1 VLGIELNPYAAEL
14 ARVTVWIGEIQW
26 MLKHGYDIR
35 RQPILAPLDHIEC
48 RDAVL
53 VVDPF
58 PACQGEVGS
67 PDGSNHP
74 GAPRHPSLSKEG
86 NAARE
91 PDWPA
96 ADVIVGN
103 PPFLGGSKLRGEL
116 GDEYTGRLRQL
127 YDGRVPGGADL
138 VCYWFEK
145 ARAQLEAGKAQR
157 AGLVA
162 TQAIRK
168 GANRAVLERILN
180 TPFPP
185 QGLEVKAR
193 IFNAWSDE
201 PWISDGAAVRVSL
214 VCFGSGEAG
223 GISLNGHPVA
233 TINADLTAGETDLT
247 RAMRLRENVA
257 TCFQGPVKVGAFDI
271 PGELARQWLPQP
283 NPHGRPN
290 RDVLRPWA
298 NGMDITRRP
307 SDTWII
313 DFGGE
318 LSEAEAALYEAP
330 FAYVLAHVKPEREQN
345 RRALRARYWWRHGEV
360 MPGMRKALARVSR
373 YIATPRVAKH
383 RLFVWLHS
391 AVLPDSRLYVIA
403 RDDDATFG
411 ILHSRIHQVWALANA
426 SRHGVGNDPTY
437 NAAACF
443 ETFPFPQGILADPD
457 SDARF
462 PAIAEAARRLN
473 ALRQNW
479 LNPPEW
485 VERVPEIVPSYP
497 DRLLPKPEFAAE
509 LNRRTL
515 THLYNARPA
524 WLDQAHRQLD
534 AAVAAA
540 YGWDD
545 YQPAM
550 PDDEILRRLL
560 ALNRQFANRF
570 EGDSRD

>member
-1 VLGIELNPYAAEL
+1 
-14 ARVTVWIGEIQW
+14 
-26 MLKHGYDIR
+26 
-35 RQPILAPLDHIEC
+35 
-48 RDAVL
+48 
-53 VVDPF
+53 
-58 PACQGEVGS
+58 
-67 PDGSNHP
+67 
-74 GAPRHPSLSKEG
+74 
-86 NAARE
+86 
-91 PDWPA
+91 
-96 ADVIVGN
+96 
-103 PPFLGGSKLRGEL
+103 
-116 GDEYTGRLRQL
+116 

-145 ARAQLEAGKAQR
+145 ARAQLAAGKAQR

-168 GANRAVLERILN
+168 GANRIVLERILN
-180 TPFPP
+180 TPLPP
-185 QGLEVKAR
+185 RDGLEVKAR

-201 PWISDGAAVRVSL
+201 PWVNDGAAVRVSL
-214 VCFGSGEAG
+214 VCFGSDEAG
-223 GISLNGHPVA
+223 GISLDGHPVA

-247 RAMRLRENVA
+247 KARRLAENA
-257 TCFQGPVKVGAFDI
+257 AAAFRGADKIGAFDI

-330 FAYVLAHVKPEREQN
+330 FAYVLAQVKPERERN

-360 MPGMRKALARVSR
+360 MPGMRKALARVPR

-403 RDDDATFG
+403 RDDDSTFG
-411 ILHSRIHQVWALANA
+411 ILHSRIHEVWALANA
-426 SRHGVGNDPTY
+426 SRHGDGNEGGRPTY
-437 NAAACF
+437 NAATCF
-443 ETFPFPQGILADPD
+443 ETFPFPAGLQPNQNALTPTPLPQAGEGPN
-457 SDARF
+457 
-462 PAIAEAARRLN
+462 PYTTAIVETARRLN

-485 VERVPEIVPSYP
+485 VERVPEIVPGYP
-497 DRLLPKPEFAAE
+497 DRLIPKPEFAAE

-515 THLYNARPA
+515 THLYNTRPA
-524 WLDQAHRQLD
+524 WLDQAHRQVD

-550 PDDEILRRLL
+550 PDAEILRRLL
-560 ALNRQFANRF
+560 ALNRQLANGF